1 MYLFCVIG
9 FLITKNRFLL
19 MYSVDTNMTL
29 AVQCW
34 YKYDTGCTVLMQ
46 ISFLLYSVDA
56 NIIFVQYF
64 DKNIIFCTVLMQIF
78 LLNSVDANIIFAL
91 QCWCKYNIC
100 CAVLM
105 QILFFLYSFDTNI
118 INVQFWYKY
127 IFCWEQNILNNKFI
141 LNS

>member
-1 MYLFCVIG
+1 MYFFCVIG

-19 MYSVDTNMTL
+19 MYSVNTNMTL
-29 AVQCW
+29 AVLCW
-34 YKYDTGCTVLMQ
+34 CKYPFCCTVLMQ
-46 ISFLLYSVDA
+46 ILFLYSILIQILFFVQFWCKFFLL
-56 NIIFVQYF
+56 
-64 DKNIIFCTVLMQIF
+64 K
-78 LLNSVDANIIFAL
+78 SVDANIIFAL